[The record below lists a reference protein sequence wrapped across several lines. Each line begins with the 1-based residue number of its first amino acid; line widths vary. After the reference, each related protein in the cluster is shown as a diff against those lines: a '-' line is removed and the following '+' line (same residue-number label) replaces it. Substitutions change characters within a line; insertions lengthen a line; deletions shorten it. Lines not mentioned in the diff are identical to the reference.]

1 MVRQATQSRAAREEK
16 GERAEERG
24 DRQTK
29 CEVKGGEERVA
40 ATWASV
46 GPARAF
52 PRWETS
58 ALPRA
63 WVSGW
68 RSASRGDAAGEERKG
83 LT

>member
-1 MVRQATQSRAAREEK
+1 MALVRVCGRRWNMVRQATQSRAAREEK

-63 WVSGW
+63 
-68 RSASRGDAAGEERKG
+68 
-83 LT
+83 